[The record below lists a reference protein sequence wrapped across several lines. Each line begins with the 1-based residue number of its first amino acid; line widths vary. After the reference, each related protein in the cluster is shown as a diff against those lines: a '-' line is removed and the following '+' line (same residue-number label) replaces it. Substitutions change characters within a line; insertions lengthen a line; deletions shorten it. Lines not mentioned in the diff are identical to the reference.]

1 MAMPIEAQPADTLLA
16 TLRRTVQVPPDAQMG
31 MQPGVDSIVL
41 YIASIADTLPAW
53 GTQTL
58 RRDRMLRE
66 FFLKEP
72 ILGSAVAA
80 VSSQHASYRWE
91 IESED
96 EGLRDAVTEMIE
108 TSHFGEGWTSFV
120 TALSIDYL
128 TQDRGAY
135 IEIVREANQ
144 PDAAVLGIVCLEALR
159 CRPTGDPR
167 KPVVYTDEKSQD
179 HLLDYWNVARLVEMP
194 SSIVTMRGMQYSAVS
209 RVLSASQIMRDI
221 IIYRGEKVG
230 GRFQRM
236 IHIVGGPAK
245 QDIKRA
251 LQAGAEDADN
261 EGLTRFTLP
270 TILASLDPSKPVS
283 HVEIPLAS
291 LPDNFDL
298 EDEMK
303 SYITTIALA
312 FCRDYQDFGPLP
324 GGNLGPSNQSE
335 ILAAKTKGKGPAL
348 FMRSMEYAMN
358 RRGIVP
364 FPLAI
369 FHYREQDLEDEG
381 NKEKIRR
388 LRAETRSTMIKSGEI
403 TPDVA
408 RMLAVKDGDY
418 DAELLG
424 EIERTEAE
432 GRERAEQNLR
442 LNAEVNASV
451 RQTVG
456 GRAPG
461 TTTPPRLPG
470 GIAGAKKGSAA
481 EKGIVPYDGG
491 MEPVLHALQKLMDI
505 QDRTVYRTIPEIV
518 AALVKSGHAD
528 EELIAALRISA
539 EAQGK
544 TSSGITAL
552 TASLAK
558 LAGALLDAKTPKG
571 INKVA
576 MPTPTVHLELTMPE
590 IEETTKVVR
599 DKDGLVDTFT
609 KIRKPIKKEAR

>member
-303 SYITTIALA
+303 WYITTIALA
-312 FCRDYQDFGPLP
+312 FGRDYQDFGPLP
-324 GGNLGPSNQSE
+324 GGNLGTSNQSE

-364 FPLAI
+364 FPLAS

-418 DAELLG
+418 DAELLA
-424 EIERTEAE
+424 EIERTEQEA
-432 GRERAEQNLR
+432 RERAENNLR

-461 TTTPPRLPG
+461 TTTPPKLPG
-470 GIAGAKKGSAA
+470 GIAGAKKAMIDGDERSQLESLLPLAA
-481 EKGIVPYDGG
+481 IVHSLRTHDEIKAALP
-491 MEPVLHALQKLMDI
+491 MLQKALDEQRQTSEAVI
-505 QDRTVYRTIPEIV
+505 ALAAHV
-518 AALVKSGHAD
+518 AALARAVSEAEPPTIVVQPAEVDVRMPALPVTLTVKAEGH
-528 EELIAALRISA
+528 
-539 EAQGK
+539 
-544 TSSGITAL
+544 
-552 TASLAK
+552 
-558 LAGALLDAKTPKG
+558 
-571 INKVA
+571 
-576 MPTPTVHLELTMPE
+576 
-590 IEETTKVVR
+590 EETIVPER
-599 DKDGLVDTFT
+599 RKDG
-609 KIRKPIKKEAR
+609 KISGWLKTVKPAKEE